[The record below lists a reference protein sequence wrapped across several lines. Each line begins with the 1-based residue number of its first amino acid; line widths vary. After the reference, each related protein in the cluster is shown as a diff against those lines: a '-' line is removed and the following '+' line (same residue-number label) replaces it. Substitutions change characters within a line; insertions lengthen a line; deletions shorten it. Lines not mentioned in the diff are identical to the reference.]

1 MDEIATLPAEQI
13 ESIIFSIRGKKVIL
27 DRDLS
32 HLYEVTTGNLNKAV
46 KRNLDRFPDDF
57 MFQLTPE
64 EYESLRFHFGILK
77 RGRHS
82 KYLPYAFTEQGVA
95 MLSSVLRSTRA
106 VQVNIEIMRTFVRLR
121 KMLAAHAD
129 LARKLAAL
137 EKKYDEQFRVVFDA
151 IRQLMATSEKPK
163 KKIGFTVKERQ
174 KKYGKRRKGN

>member
-27 DRDLS
+27 DRDLA

-106 VQVNIEIMRTFVRLR
+106 VKVNIEIMRTFVRLR

-129 LARKLAAL
+129 LARKLATL

-151 IRQLMATSEKPK
+151 IRQLMATPEKPK
-163 KKIGFTVKERQ
+163 KKIGFTVKEKQ
-174 KKYGKRRKGN
+174 KAYGHRKMR

>member
-27 DRDLS
+27 DRDLA

-106 VQVNIEIMRTFVRLR
+106 VKVNIEIMRTFVRLR

-129 LARKLAAL
+129 LARKLATL

-151 IRQLMATSEKPK
+151 IRQLMATPEKPK
-163 KKIGFTVKERQ
+163 KKIGFTVKEKQ
-174 KKYGKRRKGN
+174 KAYGHRKRR

>member
-27 DRDLS
+27 DRDLA

-77 RGRHS
+77 RGRDS
-82 KYLPYAFTEQGVA
+82 KYLPYAFT
-95 MLSSVLRSTRA
+95 
-106 VQVNIEIMRTFVRLR
+106 
-121 KMLAAHAD
+121 
-129 LARKLAAL
+129 
-137 EKKYDEQFRVVFDA
+137 
-151 IRQLMATSEKPK
+151 
-163 KKIGFTVKERQ
+163 
-174 KKYGKRRKGN
+174 